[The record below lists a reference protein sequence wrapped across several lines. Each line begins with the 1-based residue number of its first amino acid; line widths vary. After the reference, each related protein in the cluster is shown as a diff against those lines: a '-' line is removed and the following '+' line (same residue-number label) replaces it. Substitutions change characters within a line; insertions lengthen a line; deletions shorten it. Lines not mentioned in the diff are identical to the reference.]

1 MIQRDKRYNL
11 IKSLLSDGKIKVL
24 SDIFDWV
31 PKTIVSHD
39 LGKKVSDFNKLLAKP
54 GRFTMEDI
62 YLIGNFCGL
71 KERQIYELYEAYYL
85 KIKGQRTT
93 KKSKT
98 SISPTLS
105 E

>member
-39 LGKKVSDFNKLLAKP
+39 LGKKV
-54 GRFTMEDI
+54 
-62 YLIGNFCGL
+62 
-71 KERQIYELYEAYYL
+71 YL
-85 KIKGQRTT
+85 KIKGQRTFLVQLLILLYQT
-93 KKSKT
+93 FT
-98 SISPTLS
+98 YGRL
-105 E
+105 